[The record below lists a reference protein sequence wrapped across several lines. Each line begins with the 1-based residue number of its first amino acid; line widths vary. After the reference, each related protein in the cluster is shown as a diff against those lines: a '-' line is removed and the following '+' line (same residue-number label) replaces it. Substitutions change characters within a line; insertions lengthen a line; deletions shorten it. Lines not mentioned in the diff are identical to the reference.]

1 MKKLSL
7 FLGSLGLLG
16 VIIVGLNQAPIF
28 AEDVE
33 PEVVEECEG
42 PHEKAYQRLG
52 ELGLK
57 EMFQQGRLENRQ
69 EGQGL
74 GPQVRMMARQHR
86 TSQE

>member
-33 PEVVEECEG
+33 PEVIEECEG

-52 ELGLK
+52 EQGLK
-57 EMFQQGRLENRQ
+57 EMLQMGRSQERQ
-69 EGQGL
+69 DGEGL
-74 GPQVRMMARQHR
+74 GPQIRMMARQHR
-86 TSQE
+86 PHQE